1 MHYRFS
7 QTDTKMNSLAML
19 LTLALIL
26 GLCFSRAVAVPV
38 VAAAS
43 TLSSL
48 KQIGPLIGTFTSGN
62 SSYGQMYLHGVLTDQ
77 ASGEDVGVANLI
89 LKVWPQ
95 TEGDITNPA
104 VTKQKFFEF
113 IGRGTISAT
122 GSVQVPEGATTWTFI
137 IPITGGTGEF
147 FGAIGSLNTTQVGS
161 LLPNQAIYTLSYIVP
176 VLH

>member
-1 MHYRFS
+1 
-7 QTDTKMNSLAML
+7 ML
-19 LTLALIL
+19 LALALVLAICL
-26 GLCFSRAVAVPV
+26 SRAVAVPV

-62 SSYGQMYLHGVLTDQ
+62 SSYGQMYLYGVLTDQ

-95 TEGDITNPA
+95 EEGDNTNPA

-113 IGRGTISAT
+113 MGRGTISAT

-147 FGAIGSLNTTQVGS
+147 FGAIGSLNTTQVGTA